1 MSTTRIRDKQVH
13 VFMTEGEREKLKRR
27 ARKYGMGVGE
37 FIRQALIH
45 TDALKVTVIDLEP
58 LNRANYELHKAGVNL
73 NALLK
78 RFNTF
83 NAGAYHEDEVRRAIE
98 AECEAFCGTM
108 DALIA
113 LRKAAERHK
122 IAITFTSYEEFSDDS
137 DNEEW
142 LHPSH
147 GGDSQQQADAR
158 EEP

>member
-45 TDALKVTVIDLEP
+45 TDALKVTVIDLKP

-78 RFNTF
+78 RSTPSMPERTMKMRCV
-83 NAGAYHEDEVRRAIE
+83 APSKPSAKRSTEPWTPSSRSGRQRR
-98 AECEAFCGTM
+98 GT
-108 DALIA
+108 
-113 LRKAAERHK
+113 R
-122 IAITFTSYEEFSDDS
+122 
-137 DNEEW
+137 
-142 LHPSH
+142 
-147 GGDSQQQADAR
+147 
-158 EEP
+158 